1 MSNNAIRTIRKQFNR
16 LRLVVL
22 LLFILS
28 FLLLV
33 AVYFYLELIVWDQQ
47 LANWWPE
54 LAISGAVLIVLGL
67 TLFVVVSIY
76 KQSTGKNTL
85 KALEKDMGDLRAA
98 NNRAKSL
105 QAMASTLSATLS
117 FERVM
122 EVSLDVCSLALEEMG
137 IPSRSLV
144 GAVFLFDDGELV
156 PVATRRFVSRDL
168 EKRLSGEQGI
178 IAKAINQAEPSVTN
192 NPRQDP
198 GLSNFVAFQDCFTA
212 MAIPLRAGF
221 QIYGTMVLGTEKETH
236 FTEEHLDLFSS
247 VADQA
252 VIALQNAQLYQR
264 LDAEKQRI
272 IEADEEARKELA
284 RDLHDG
290 PTQSIAAIA
299 MRLNFIRSLM
309 AKDPR
314 QAFIELKKV
323 EELAKETS
331 REIRVMLFALRPLV
345 LETHGLSAA
354 IEMAMNKIRE
364 SDGLN
369 MRLVGGEYGDLLNE
383 QAQGVVFYIVEEA
396 MGNARKY
403 SKANVIEVRLWRE
416 ENLFV
421 ARIQDDGVGFDIQ
434 SVNSNYSSRGSL
446 GMVNMRERAERIDG
460 SLKVESSPGKGTSIT
475 LVVPLEK
482 QGNLE
487 KMR

>member
-1 MSNNAIRTIRKQFNR
+1 MSTNTTQTVRRQFNR
-16 LRLVVL
+16 LRLAILTLFVL
-22 LLFILS
+22 A

-33 AVYFYLELIVWDQQ
+33 AVYFYLESVVWEQPVSDW
-47 LANWWPE
+47 LPE
-54 LAISGAVLIVLGL
+54 LAISGAVLIVVGL
-67 TLFVVVSIY
+67 IVFLVISVYQQGTNNNI
-76 KQSTGKNTL
+76 Q
-85 KALEKDMGDLRAA
+85 KALDKDIGELRAA

-144 GAVFLFDDGELV
+144 GAVFLFDGGELV
-156 PVATRRFVSRDL
+156 PVASRRFVSRDT
-168 EKRLSGEQGI
+168 EKRMPAEKGI
-178 IAKAINQAEPSVTN
+178 VGDALKQAEPMVTN
-192 NPRQDP
+192 TPQQDP
-198 GLSNFVAFQDCFTA
+198 GLLNFVAFQECFTV

-221 QIYGTMVLGTEKETH
+221 QIFGAMVLGTEKQTNFTAEH
-236 FTEEHLDLFSS
+236 FDLFTS

-272 IEADEEARKELA
+272 IEADEDARRELA

-299 MRLNFIRSLM
+299 MRINFIRSLM
-309 AKDPR
+309 AKNPK
-314 QAFIELKKV
+314 QAFLELKKV
-323 EELAKETS
+323 EELAKDTS
-331 REIRVMLFALRPLV
+331 REIRAMLFALRPLV

-364 SDGLN
+364 SDGLA
-369 MRLVGGEYGDLLNE
+369 MRLVGGEYGDLLSE

-396 MGNARKY
+396 LGNARKY
-403 SKANVIEVRLWRE
+403 SQARMVEVRLWQE
-416 ENLFV
+416 DELFV

-434 SVNSNYSSRGSL
+434 SVNANYSSRGSL

-460 SLKVESSPGKGTSIT
+460 SCSLPTAYC
-475 LVVPLEK
+475 PLFTD
-482 QGNLE
+482 
-487 KMR
+487 

>member
-1 MSNNAIRTIRKQFNR
+1 MSKNTTQTIRKQFNR
-16 LRLVVL
+16 LRLVAL
-22 LLFILS
+22 ILFLLS
-28 FLLLV
+28 FLLLI

-47 LANWWPE
+47 LSEWLPE
-54 LAISGAVLIVLGL
+54 VAISGAVLIVLGL
-67 TLFVVVSIY
+67 GIFIVISGYSQAT
-76 KQSTGKNTL
+76 QSKTVQT
-85 KALEKDMGDLRAA
+85 LEKDIGQLTAA

-144 GAVFLFDDGELV
+144 GAVFLFDGDELM
-156 PVATRRFVSRDL
+156 PVATRRFISRDHD
-168 EKRLSGEQGI
+168 KRLSPESGI
-178 IAKAINQAEPSVTN
+178 VAEALSQAEPAVTN
-192 NPRQDP
+192 NPKQDP
-198 GLSNFVAFQDCFTA
+198 GLLNFVAFQDCFTV

-221 QIYGTMVLGTEKETH
+221 QIFGAMVLGTEAKTN
-236 FTEEHLDLFSS
+236 FTAEHVDLFSS
-247 VADQA
+247 VADQS
-252 VIALQNAQLYQR
+252 VIAMQNAQLYQR
-264 LDAEKQRI
+264 LETEKRRI

-299 MRLNFIRSLM
+299 MRINFIRSLM

-323 EELAKETS
+323 EELAKDTS
-331 REIRVMLFALRPLV
+331 REIRAMLFSLRPLV
-345 LETHGLSAA
+345 LETQGLSAA

-364 SDGLN
+364 SDGLTL
-369 MRLVGGEYGDLLNE
+369 RLVGGEYGDLLSD
-383 QAQGVVFYIVEEA
+383 QAQGVVFYIIEEA

-403 SKANVIEVRLWRE
+403 SKANLIEVRLWQE
-416 ENLFV
+416 DELFV
-421 ARIQDDGVGFDIQ
+421 ARVQDDGVGFDIQ
-434 SVNSNYSSRGSL
+434 AVNSNYSSRGSL

-460 SLKVESSPGKGTSIT
+460 SLKVESAPGKGTMIT
-475 LVVPLEK
+475 LVVPLDK
-482 QGNLE
+482 HGNPDFA
-487 KMR
+487 R

>member
-1 MSNNAIRTIRKQFNR
+1 MSKNTINTLSKQFNR
-16 LRLVVL
+16 LRFSVL
-22 LLFILS
+22 ILFFLAFILV
-28 FLLLV
+28 V
-33 AVYFYLELIVWDQQ
+33 AVYIYLEMVVLGKQ
-47 LANWWPE
+47 LSDWLPE
-54 LAISGAVLIVLGL
+54 LAISGSILIVFGL
-67 TLFVVVSIY
+67 IIFILISVYGQATRNAVV
-76 KQSTGKNTL
+76 
-85 KALEKDMGDLRAA
+85 KASEIDIGDLRAA

-122 EVSLDVCSLALEEMG
+122 EVSLDVCSLALEEMD

-144 GAVFLFDDGELV
+144 GAVFLYDEDELI
-156 PVATRRFVSRDL
+156 PVANRRFVSRDQ
-168 EKRLSGEQGI
+168 EKRLPGKDGI
-178 IAKAINQAEPSVTN
+178 VAEALNKAEPQVTN
-192 NPRQDP
+192 APKQDP
-198 GLSNFVAFQDCFTA
+198 ELSNFVAYQDCYTI

-221 QIYGTMVLGTEKETH
+221 QIFGAMVLGTEKKIH
-236 FTEEHLDLFSS
+236 FSADHLDLFSS

-272 IEADEEARKELA
+272 IESDEEARRELA

-299 MRLNFIRSLM
+299 MRINFIRSLM
-309 AKDPR
+309 AKNPR

-331 REIRVMLFALRPLV
+331 REIRAMLFALRPLV

-369 MRLVGGEYGDLLNE
+369 MRLVGGEYGDLLND

-396 MGNARKY
+396 LGNARKY
-403 SKANVIEVRLWRE
+403 SQAKMVEVRLWKE
-416 ENLFV
+416 AELFV
-421 ARIQDDGVGFDIQ
+421 VRIQDDGVGFDIQ
-434 SVNSNYSSRGSL
+434 SVNANYSSRGSL

-460 SLKVESSPGKGTSIT
+460 SLKVESAPGRGTTIT
-475 LVVPLEK
+475 LVVPLDK
-482 QGNLE
+482 HGNPELTG
-487 KMR
+487 

>member
-1 MSNNAIRTIRKQFNR
+1 MVVWSEPVGAWLPELIISAAA
-16 LRLVVL
+16 LVIIGLVV
-22 LLFILS
+22 
-28 FLLLV
+28 FL
-33 AVYFYLELIVWDQQ
+33 I
-47 LANWWPE
+47 
-54 LAISGAVLIVLGL
+54 ISMYG
-67 TLFVVVSIY
+67 
-76 KQSTGKNTL
+76 QSTRKNTL
-85 KALEKDMGDLRAA
+85 KAIEEDVGELRAA

-144 GAVFLFDDGELV
+144 GAVFLYDGDDLV
-156 PVATRRFVSRDL
+156 PVATRHFVSRDL
-168 EKRLSGEQGI
+168 DKRIVENSGIVAE
-178 IAKAINQAEPSVTN
+178 AVTQAEPAVTN
-192 NPRQDP
+192 NPKQDP
-198 GLSNFVAFQDCFTA
+198 GLLNFIAFQECYTV

-221 QIYGTMVLGTEKETH
+221 QIFGAMVLGTEKKTS
-236 FTEEHLDLFSS
+236 FTDEHLDLFSS

-264 LDAEKQRI
+264 LGAEKQRI

-299 MRLNFIRSLM
+299 MRINFIRSIM
-309 AKDPR
+309 AKNPR

-323 EELAKETS
+323 EDLAKDTS
-331 REIRVMLFALRPLV
+331 REIRAMLFALRPLV

-369 MRLVGGEYGDLLNE
+369 LRLVGSEYGDLLNE
-383 QAQGVVFYIVEEA
+383 QAQGVVFYIIEEA
-396 MGNARKY
+396 LGNARKY
-403 SKANVIEVRLWRE
+403 SKAKMVEVRLWRE
-416 ENLFV
+416 DDLFV
-421 ARIQDDGVGFDIQ
+421 VRIQDDGVGFDVQ

-460 SLKVESSPGKGTSIT
+460 SLKVESAPGKGTMIT
-475 LVVPLEK
+475 LVVPLDK
-482 QGNLE
+482 HGNPE
-487 KMR
+487 YAR